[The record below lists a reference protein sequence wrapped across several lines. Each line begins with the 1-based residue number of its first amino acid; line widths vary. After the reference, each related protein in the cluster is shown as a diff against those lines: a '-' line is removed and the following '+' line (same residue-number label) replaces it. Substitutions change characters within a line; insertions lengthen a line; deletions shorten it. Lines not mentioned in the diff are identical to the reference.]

1 MLLHDGEGDV
11 EGSQRVAEEALR
23 QQQRLRGGADVE
35 EEQGV
40 LGLDA
45 LVHLRHLLH
54 RARTIIISHRH
65 RRRRRTASKQRK
77 PVNLIVAGRPIDIE
91 LA

>member
-1 MLLHDGEGDV
+1 
-11 EGSQRVAEEALR
+11 
-23 QQQRLRGGADVE
+23 
-35 EEQGV
+35 V

-54 RARTIIISHRH
+54 RARTIIIRHRH
-65 RRRRRTASKQRK
+65 RRRRTQQATQE

>member
-1 MLLHDGEGDV
+1 
-11 EGSQRVAEEALR
+11 
-23 QQQRLRGGADVE
+23 
-35 EEQGV
+35 V